1 MANPHNRKPIYYRA
15 TNPGLGNVD
24 EIASKVFQFDETG
37 SKPAEVLTGV
47 AVMPPQEALNEI
59 LVWSDSNTLGYAGIP
74 DAPMFWG
81 DGGVGGEKIMQMI
94 NHVAGRKSGLQFYD
108 YDVARDWILAQDD
121 IYTNLSLPIGGSVV
135 GYADI
140 TIELRSAQDKIQL
153 TNLYFNQ
160 GKPEVQLFG
169 LHGNSPLN
177 NPVSWIPMTDGGS
190 QTITNVPIVT
200 DSSGGIKIGWQT
212 EFAYTYNGYTNPL
225 KAFTLYVN
233 GVHKSEANWEAGF
246 AATAIAS
253 SFRATGN
260 LQNGDEIKFI
270 ISDVPGVAPF
280 TASGGSSSTP
290 GVINN
295 SDYVRIASTSSITAN
310 GQVRF
315 SAPNP
320 TQGGIVQITRYD
332 ANSVDYAT
340 QLSNAIANKVAGSSS
355 NTSDITIGFN
365 VELDSNGNLSNV
377 LTGTYGWGMTY
388 AAYDTSTLPVGTTYY
403 NVANPTLKTIN
414 GIEVYEFVGSMD
426 TGFSTSSLTD
436 SGTPQPILVS
446 LRHS

>member
-1 MANPHNRKPIYYRA
+1 MANPHNRKPIYYRSA
-15 TNPGLGNVD
+15 NPGLGNVD

-47 AVMPPQEALNEI
+47 AVMPPQQALNEI

-94 NHVAGRKSGLQFYD
+94 NHVAGRKSGLQFYELEP
-108 YDVARDWILAQDD
+108 AKTWILSQDD
-121 IYTNLSLPIGGSVV
+121 IYTNLLPPLSGGVL

-140 TIELRSAQDKIQL
+140 TVEVRNSQNNFALDSF
-153 TNLYFNQ
+153 YFNQ
-160 GKPEVQLFG
+160 GLPQAVLYG
-169 LHGNSPLN
+169 THGDSPLN
-177 NPVSWIPMTDGGS
+177 NPVAWLPMIDGDS
-190 QTITNVPIVT
+190 QTITNVPIV
-200 DSSGGIKIGWQT
+200 SYNNMPSINWQMN
-212 EFAYTYNGYTNPL
+212 FWYSYNGVVNAGKY
-225 KAFTLYVN
+225 FTYYHN
-233 GVHKSEANWEAGF
+233 GVHQPRSNWYTSTSISSGF
-246 AATAIAS
+246 TAPAP
-253 SFRATGN
+253 G

-280 TASGGSSSTP
+280 TAGSGSSSTP
-290 GVINN
+290 SVINN
-295 SDYVRIASTSSITAN
+295 SDYMRIASTSSITAN

-320 TQGGIVQITRYD
+320 TNGGVVQITRYD
-332 ANSVDYAT
+332 ANGVDYAT
-340 QLSNAIANKVAGSSS
+340 QLSSAIANKVAGSSS

-365 VELDSNGNLSNV
+365 VELDSSGNVESV

-388 AAYDTSTLPVGTTYY
+388 AAYDTSTLPAGTTYY

-426 TGFSTSSLTD
+426 TGYSTAAVTD
-436 SGTPQPILVS
+436 SGTPEPILVS